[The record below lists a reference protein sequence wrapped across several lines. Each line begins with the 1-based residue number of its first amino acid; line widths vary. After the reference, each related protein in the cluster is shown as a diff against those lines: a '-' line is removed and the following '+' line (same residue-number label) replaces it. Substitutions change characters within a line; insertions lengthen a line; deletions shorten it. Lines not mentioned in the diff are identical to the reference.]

1 MVDRKHPGIPM
12 QGSNDTPGEEVRGTI
27 PRQFDWDYMLAVAR
41 EHRRDL
47 VIANLVALLATTA
60 AVPVPLLA
68 ATLVDEVLLHR
79 PAFMVHFV
87 DAITPAAWHGPLT
100 YIAVVLLMTIAL
112 RIGTLGLNVT
122 QTRYFTR
129 VSKDA
134 TFRMRRAALQHLE
147 RVSMAEYESLGS
159 GAAASRLVTDLET
172 IDHFIGP
179 TISRL
184 LVAILS
190 IIGVAA
196 VLLWLHW
203 QLALFI
209 LLVNPVVIYFTT
221 TLGKRVKDMKKR
233 ENAAFEAF
241 QQALTETLESIHQI
255 RASNR
260 ERHYILHAIDLAREV
275 RVHGAEFAWRN
286 DAAGRLS
293 FLVFLIGIDLFRSLS
308 MVMVLFSGLSI
319 GHMFAVFGYLWFMM
333 TPVQEILGIQYAFYG
348 ANAALGRI
356 NELCALKREPE
367 YRHDVNPFAG
377 RNTVGIRIENLHFAY
392 AGGPDI
398 LTGINLAIEPGQ
410 KIALV
415 GASGGGKSTLASV
428 LIGLY
433 PPTSGMVYYD
443 DVPLT
448 SIGLDVVR
456 EHVATVLQHPALFN
470 DTVRNNLLL
479 GRTRPDADLWQALE
493 AAQLAPLVGQ
503 MERGLDTVVGRD
515 GVRLSGGQ
523 RQRLAIARMLLSD
536 PRVAILDEATSAL
549 DAETEHQLHVALAE
563 YLRGRTTIIVAHRL
577 SAIRQADHVYVFDS
591 GTISE
596 QGSHQDLLAQDGLYA
611 RLYGIRQSV
620 SA

>member
-1 MVDRKHPGIPM
+1 M
-12 QGSNDTPGEEVRGTI
+12 QMQISHDTSSDKVRAAI
-27 PRQFDWDYMLAVAR
+27 PRQFDWNYMLGVAR

-47 VIANLVALLATTA
+47 IIANIVALLATTA

-68 ATLVDEVLLHR
+68 ATMVDEVLLHH
-79 PAFMVHFV
+79 PAFMVHAI

-100 YIAVVLLMTIAL
+100 YIAIVLLMTFVL
-112 RIGTLGLNVT
+112 RICTLGLNVT

-129 VSKDA
+129 ISKDA

-172 IDHFIGP
+172 IDHFVGP
-179 TISRL
+179 SIARL
-184 LVAILS
+184 LVAFLS
-190 IIGVAA
+190 IIGVAG

-209 LLVNPVVIYFTT
+209 LLINPVVIYFTT
-221 TLGKRVKDMKKR
+221 TLGKRVKEMKKR

-241 QQALTETLESIHQI
+241 QQALTETLEAIHQI

-260 ERHYILHAIDLAREV
+260 ERHYIRHAIDLARDV

-286 DAAGRLS
+286 DAAGRSS
-293 FLVFLIGIDLFRSLS
+293 FLVFLIGIDLFRALS
-308 MVMVLFSGLSI
+308 MAMVLFAGLTI
-319 GHMFAVFGYLWFMM
+319 GQMFAVFGYLWFMM
-333 TPVQEILGIQYAFYG
+333 GPVQEVLGIQYAFYG

-356 NELCALKREPE
+356 NELCALQQEPA
-367 YRHDVNPFAG
+367 YSHAANPFAG
-377 RNTVGIRIENLHFAY
+377 RNTVGIRIEDLHFAY

-410 KIALV
+410 KVALV

-433 PPTSGMVYYD
+433 PPRSGMVYYD
-443 DVPLT
+443 GVPLT

-470 DTVRNNLLL
+470 DSVRNNLLL
-479 GRTRPDADLWQALE
+479 GRSRPDAELWHALE
-493 AAQLAPLVGQ
+493 AAQLAPLVSQ
-503 MERGLDTVVGRD
+503 MARGLDTVVGRD

-523 RQRLAIARMLLSD
+523 RQRLAIARMLLTD
-536 PRVAILDEATSAL
+536 PKVAILDEATSAL
-549 DAETEHQLHVALAE
+549 DAETEYLLHVALAE
-563 YLRGRTTIIVAHRL
+563 YLRDRTTIIVAHRL
-577 SAIRQADHVYVFDS
+577 SAIRQADRVYVFDS

-611 RLYGIRQSV
+611 RLYGVRQSLP
-620 SA
+620 A